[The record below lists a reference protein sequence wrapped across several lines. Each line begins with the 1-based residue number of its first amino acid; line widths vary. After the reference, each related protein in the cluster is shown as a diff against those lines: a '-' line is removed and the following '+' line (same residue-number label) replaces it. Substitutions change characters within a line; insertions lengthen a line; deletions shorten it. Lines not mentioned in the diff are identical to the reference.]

1 LRQPTATT
9 PKKTNKYEKQKK
21 RLKPKI
27 NHLHSLTR
35 RYQTMNIFQ
44 TIELTK
50 PKSNTFDLTHDVK
63 MSGRMGNLMPCCIAE
78 CVPGDKFTLGSEILI
93 RFAPLIAPVM
103 HRMDATVHYFFV
115 PNRLTWDNWEQFIT
129 NEPTGG
135 IPRILSDST
144 LTADQQR
151 FLDYMGIP
159 PCPVGG
165 TGQLVNAMPLSAY
178 QLIYNEYYRDQN
190 LIPAV
195 TTALTDG
202 VNPVGDLATMRK
214 RSLEHDYFTSS
225 LPFAQKGAAVDI
237 PLGDVTLKANWDASG
252 TPVFRNDADV
262 VTAGAIS
269 QVAGGTPQINI
280 TGDKQAYD
288 PQDTLEVGATTI
300 NELRR
305 AFRLQEWLEKNA
317 RGGTRYIENILTH
330 FGVRSSDKR
339 LQRPEYITGVKTPV
353 IVSEVLNTTGESGGL
368 PQGNMAGH
376 AVSVGTGYTGTYNV
390 EEHGYIIGIM
400 SVMPKTAYQQGIP
413 KNYLKTDPTEFYW
426 PSFANIGEQEVTES
440 EIYAYTATPQETFGY
455 IPRYAEYKYLA
466 SRVAGDFRTTLDYW
480 HLGRI
485 FASTP
490 TLSQQFL
497 EVTDEDIDRI
507 FAVND
512 GEDNLYIECLNKI
525 SARRPMPVYGT
536 PMF

>member
-1 LRQPTATT
+1 
-9 PKKTNKYEKQKK
+9 
-21 RLKPKI
+21 
-27 NHLHSLTR
+27 
-35 RYQTMNIFQ
+35 MNIFQ
-44 TIELTK
+44 TIQLTK

-115 PNRLTWDNWEQFIT
+115 PNRLTWENWEKFIT

-135 IPRILSDST
+135 IPRINSDDS

-159 PCPVGG
+159 PCPVGQ

-190 LIPAV
+190 LIAPV

-202 VNPVGDLATMRK
+202 VNPVGELATLRK

-225 LPFAQKGAAVDI
+225 LPFAQKGQAVDI
-237 PLGDVTLKANWDASG
+237 PLGDVTLRENWNDPLNSTPRWVDIDSDPIANNLVQALSPFGAYTDG
-252 TPVFRNDADV
+252 TI
-262 VTAGAIS
+262 AG
-269 QVAGGTPQINI
+269 
-280 TGDKQAYD
+280 TGQNPDRYPIAYD
-288 PQDTLEVGATTI
+288 PNGTLEVGATTI

-330 FGVRSSDKR
+330 FGVKSSDKR

-353 IVSEVLNTTGESGGL
+353 IVSEVLNTTGEQGGL
-368 PQGNMAGH
+368 PQGNMSGH
-376 AVSVGTGYTGTYNV
+376 AVSLGTGYTGTYNV

-413 KNYLKTDPTEFYW
+413 KNYLKTDPTEFFW
-426 PSFANIGEQEVTES
+426 PSFANIGEQEVTQN
-440 EIYAYTATPQETFGY
+440 EIFGYTNTPNETFGY
-455 IPRYAEYKYLA
+455 IPRYAEYKYIA

-485 FASTP
+485 FASAP
-490 TLSQQFL
+490 TLSQEFL